1 MPPTPFQ
8 PGESV
13 GPYTLIAP
21 IAYGGDTIVWRARHG
36 ALGCERTLEI
46 PPDPQEDRCLC
57 LEETLQARL
66 RHPALVQAV
75 DLLHHQGRAVLVLEL
90 ARESDLTTG
99 LPAQGPVAAADSVTI
114 LLRLSEGFAGLHA
127 EGVVRRD
134 LSAQNELPEALKQV
148 IRRCMSVEPDGRYP
162 DVGTLCEALGRLQL
176 PEEEPELE
184 LELDDENE
192 DEATEVF
199 IRARP
204 TPRLGVPMATIPPRI
219 PPRRRLSTSP
229 PLALTPEPSPPRASP
244 RQTRLWASLSA
255 LMTFTA
261 VFAVVVALLIT
272 R

>member
-1 MPPTPFQ
+1 MPPTPLQ

-21 IAYGGDTIVWRARHG
+21 IASVGDTIVWRARHG

-114 LLRLSEGFAGLHA
+114 LLRLSEGVACLHA
-127 EGVVRRD
+127 EEVVHRE
-134 LSAQNELPEALKQV
+134 LSAQDELPEALKPV
-148 IRRCMSVEPDGRYP
+148 IRRCMSVEPDGRHP
-162 DVGTLCEALGRLQL
+162 DVGALCEALGRLQL
-176 PEEEPELE
+176 ADEEPELE
-184 LELDDENE
+184 LDDDDDE

-199 IRARP
+199 IHAHP
-204 TPRLGVPMATIPPRI
+204 APRLGVQVATIPPRT
-219 PPRRRLSTSP
+219 PPRRRLGASP
-229 PLALTPEPSPPRASP
+229 PRALTPEPSPPWPSP
-244 RQTRLWASLSA
+244 RQTRLWAGLSA